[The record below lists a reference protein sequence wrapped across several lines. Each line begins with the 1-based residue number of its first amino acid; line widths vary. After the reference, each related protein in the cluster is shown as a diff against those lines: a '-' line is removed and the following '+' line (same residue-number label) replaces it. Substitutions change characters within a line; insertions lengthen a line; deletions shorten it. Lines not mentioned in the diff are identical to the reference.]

1 VGGAATGGATATG
14 AAVVVVTGG
23 GASEVAAGGVVVRVV
38 PVDDVPT
45 LEVDVGELADAGVVA
60 GAPLATF
67 VAVARDTA
75 AAAAARDAL
84 IDAVMDDA
92 VALACDAVDV
102 RDETMR
108 RSLASVALN
117 FARVTAVR

>member
-1 VGGAATGGATATG
+1 MVAWVGGAATGGATATG

-92 VALACDAVDV
+92 VDV

-117 FARVTAVR
+117 FARVTALR